1 MQGGIGIETDRNL
14 GYVDWFILKLFM
26 TLRPW
31 YTL

>member
-1 MQGGIGIETDRNL
+1 MQGEIGLTDRNL

-31 YTL
+31 YTM